1 MAEAKSVLFLCGS
14 PKGEAS
20 SSFLAA
26 RTVSRFLKHPS
37 TFVDVAAARLSFD
50 PAQAEPAFGEIVEAM
65 RQASAIVWVF
75 GAILWH
81 APVQL
86 KVLFDKCFEQDI
98 RFDGKIAATVLSSA
112 HLFDDFI
119 CDGLRLVSEQLGCGY
134 IGDVSVEG
142 VPGGYTDCARAETEC
157 RLLAE
162 RLDAALDS
170 GYVPCRQSIDLPR
183 EELKPLCFGREFAVN
198 GPKRPKTGNK
208 TILVV
213 TGYRLDDNPA
223 ARAVHAAIDRASANR
238 VELFEVAGSGLGPC
252 ELRQECLL
260 RTDLSCAQSDVF
272 AQVKRRLL
280 AADAII
286 FVGQCAATFVDAHML
301 TLIGRTGSMLIMP
314 QLKGKYGF
322 AVATGGGGLG
332 RGMAR
337 YLSDFLTGCGVQSL
351 GGLTEGDGDGQ
362 GLAATIAWTVEQL
375 DAALEQRWEVP
386 VRCLVRTEH
395 YFQREGA
402 AKFGVAVRGYYH
414 YFRRN
419 KLFDFPPILAIRLL
433 VRLLPG
439 RRLADFLIR
448 KSAGL
453 TRARWEKRFGRGAVP
468 SGQS

>member
-1 MAEAKSVLFLCGS
+1 MAGAGKILFVCGS

-20 SSFLAA
+20 SSLLAA
-26 RTVSRFLKHPS
+26 RTVSHFLKHDVA
-37 TFVDVAAARLSFD
+37 FVDVAAARLSLD
-50 PAQAEPAFGEIVEAM
+50 PAQAEPAFREVVEAM
-65 RQASAIVWVF
+65 REASAIVWVF

-86 KVLFDKCFEQDI
+86 KVLFDKCFEQDL

-134 IGDVSVEG
+134 IGDVSIEG
-142 VPGGYTDCARAETEC
+142 VPGGYADCDKAETEC
-157 RLLAE
+157 RLLAG

-170 GYVPCRQSIDLPR
+170 GYLPYR
-183 EELKPLCFGREFAVN
+183 RTSDMRPQDLKPLCFGREFPVD
-198 GPKRPKTGNK
+198 GPQRPKTGRK

-213 TGYRLDDNPA
+213 TGHKLDDNPA
-223 ARAVHAAIDRASANR
+223 ARAVYAAIDRASGNR

-252 ELRQECLL
+252 ELRQECML
-260 RTDLSCAQSDVF
+260 REDLACEQADVF
-272 AQVKRRLL
+272 GQLKRRLL
-280 AADAII
+280 EADAIV
-286 FVGQCAATFVDAHML
+286 FVGQCAGTFVDAHML
-301 TLIGRTGSMLIMP
+301 TLIGRAGSMLIMP
-314 QLKGKYGF
+314 QLRGKYGF
-322 AVATGGGGLG
+322 GVATGGGGLG
-332 RGMAR
+332 RGVAR

-351 GGLTEGDGDGQ
+351 GELTDGDGDGQ
-362 GLAATIAWTVEQL
+362 GFAATVAWTVAQL
-375 DAALEQRWEVP
+375 DRALEEGWEVP
-386 VRCLVRTEH
+386 ARCLVRIEH
-395 YFQREGA
+395 YFQREMA

-433 VRLLPG
+433 VLLLPG

-453 TRARWEKRFGRGAVP
+453 TRARWEKRFGGEAAP